1 MLKTKLDEFLDIL
14 TDFQVILKRSLL
26 TIEYLTTQFV
36 SFLDIR

>member
-14 TDFQVILKRSLL
+14 TDFQVILKRSLQ